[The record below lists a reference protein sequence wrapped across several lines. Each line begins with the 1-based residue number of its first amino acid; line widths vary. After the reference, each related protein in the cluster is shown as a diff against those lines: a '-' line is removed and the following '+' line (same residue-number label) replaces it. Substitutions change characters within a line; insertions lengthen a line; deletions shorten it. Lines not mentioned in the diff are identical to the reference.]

1 MNRRMKDSGV
11 EWIGKIPEGWK
22 IQNLKSILV
31 ERNENNNPV
40 RTDFILSLT
49 KDRGVIPYTEKGDIG
64 NKSKD
69 DISNYKLAYPGDI
82 VLNSMNVII
91 GSVGLSRYFGAVSP
105 VYYTLHTR
113 LKENSI
119 EYYNLL
125 FQTETLQKKLV
136 GYGNGILPHRMRIP
150 MINLNTVLLPYPDS
164 RTQHQIATYL
174 DQKTATIDHI
184 IEKTKASIEDYKL
197 YKQSLISEAVTKG
210 LDPDVKLKD
219 SGVEWIGEIPE
230 HWAISKIKHVA
241 DFAPN
246 LNLEFDE
253 EQPIGYVPMDRVK
266 SGYLLPGES
275 LFQNLST
282 GLVPFQE
289 GDIVMAKVTPCF
301 ENGNIAVA
309 KNLSQRVAYGS
320 SELFVFRSHGV
331 DTDYLYYFLQT
342 NLFKDASVATMTGT
356 GGLKRVSSSFVR
368 NAYLPMPSV
377 VEQKEISS
385 HLGREVRKMEETIIQ
400 KEQLIEDLE
409 AYKKSLIYE
418 VVTGKREVQ

>member
-1 MNRRMKDSGV
+1 LSRRMKDSGV
-11 EWIGKIPEGWK
+11 EWIGEIPEDWGMSLLGNHFRERTERVSDFDYEPLSVTK
-22 IQNLKSILV
+22 RGILRQLETV
-31 ERNENNNPV
+31 AKTSNRDDRKKVCIN
-40 RTDFILSLT
+40 DFVINSRSDRKQSCGLS
-49 KDRGVIPYTEKGDIG
+49 
-64 NKSKD
+64 S
-69 DISNYKLAYPGDI
+69 
-82 VLNSMNVII
+82 LN
-91 GSVGLSRYFGAVSP
+91 GSVSV
-105 VYYTLHTR
+105 
-113 LKENSI
+113 I
-119 EYYNLL
+119 
-125 FQTETLQKKLV
+125 
-136 GYGNGILPHRMRIP
+136 
-150 MINLNTVLLPYPDS
+150 NTVLAIRDIDPEYAKYLLDNYGFAEEFYRWGTGIVDDLWSTRYSSMKKIRIPIPPQQVQS
-164 RTQHQIATYL
+164 RIATYL

-184 IEKTKASIEDYKL
+184 IEKTKESIEDYKL

-210 LDPDVKLKD
+210 LSPDMKLKD
-219 SGVEWIGEIPE
+219 SGVEWIGEMPE

-385 HLGREVRKMEETIIQ
+385 HLGREIRKMEETIIQ

>member
-1 MNRRMKDSGV
+1 MSRRMKDSGV
-11 EWIGKIPEGWK
+11 EWIGEIPEDWGMSLLGNHFRERTERVSDFDYEPLSVTK
-22 IQNLKSILV
+22 RGILRQLETV
-31 ERNENNNPV
+31 AKTSNRDDRKKVCIN
-40 RTDFILSLT
+40 DFVINSRSDRKQSCGLS
-49 KDRGVIPYTEKGDIG
+49 
-64 NKSKD
+64 S
-69 DISNYKLAYPGDI
+69 
-82 VLNSMNVII
+82 LN
-91 GSVGLSRYFGAVSP
+91 GSVSV
-105 VYYTLHTR
+105 
-113 LKENSI
+113 I
-119 EYYNLL
+119 
-125 FQTETLQKKLV
+125 
-136 GYGNGILPHRMRIP
+136 
-150 MINLNTVLLPYPDS
+150 NTVLAIRDIDPEYAKYLLDNYGFAEEFYRWGTGIVDDLWSTRYSSMKKIRIPIPPQQVQS
-164 RTQHQIATYL
+164 RIATYL

-184 IEKTKASIEDYKL
+184 IEKTKESIEDYKL

-210 LDPDVKLKD
+210 LSPDMKLKD
-219 SGVEWIGEIPE
+219 SGVEWIGEMPE

-385 HLGREVRKMEETIIQ
+385 HLGREIRKMEETIIQ

>member
-1 MNRRMKDSGV
+1 M
-11 EWIGKIPEGWK
+11 
-22 IQNLKSILV
+22 
-31 ERNENNNPV
+31 
-40 RTDFILSLT
+40 
-49 KDRGVIPYTEKGDIG
+49 
-64 NKSKD
+64 
-69 DISNYKLAYPGDI
+69 
-82 VLNSMNVII
+82 
-91 GSVGLSRYFGAVSP
+91 
-105 VYYTLHTR
+105 
-113 LKENSI
+113 
-119 EYYNLL
+119 
-125 FQTETLQKKLV
+125 
-136 GYGNGILPHRMRIP
+136 
-150 MINLNTVLLPYPDS
+150 
-164 RTQHQIATYL
+164 
-174 DQKTATIDHI
+174 
-184 IEKTKASIEDYKL
+184 
-197 YKQSLISEAVTKG
+197 
-210 LDPDVKLKD
+210 KLKD
-219 SGVEWIGEIPE
+219 SGVEWIGEMPE

-368 NAYLPMPSV
+368 NAYLPM
-377 VEQKEISS
+377 
-385 HLGREVRKMEETIIQ
+385 L
-400 KEQLIEDLE
+400 QL
-409 AYKKSLIYE
+409 
-418 VVTGKREVQ
+418 

>member
-1 MNRRMKDSGV
+1 M
-11 EWIGKIPEGWK
+11 
-22 IQNLKSILV
+22 
-31 ERNENNNPV
+31 
-40 RTDFILSLT
+40 
-49 KDRGVIPYTEKGDIG
+49 
-64 NKSKD
+64 
-69 DISNYKLAYPGDI
+69 
-82 VLNSMNVII
+82 
-91 GSVGLSRYFGAVSP
+91 
-105 VYYTLHTR
+105 
-113 LKENSI
+113 
-119 EYYNLL
+119 
-125 FQTETLQKKLV
+125 
-136 GYGNGILPHRMRIP
+136 
-150 MINLNTVLLPYPDS
+150 
-164 RTQHQIATYL
+164 
-174 DQKTATIDHI
+174 
-184 IEKTKASIEDYKL
+184 
-197 YKQSLISEAVTKG
+197 
-210 LDPDVKLKD
+210 KLKD
-219 SGVEWIGEIPE
+219 SGVEWIGEMPE

-385 HLGREVRKMEETIIQ
+385 HLGREIRKMEETIIQ

>member
-1 MNRRMKDSGV
+1 MSRRMKDSGV
-11 EWIGKIPEGWK
+11 EWIGEIPEDWGMSLLGNHFRERTERVSDFDYEPLSVTK
-22 IQNLKSILV
+22 RGILRQLETV
-31 ERNENNNPV
+31 AKTSNRDDRKKVCIN
-40 RTDFILSLT
+40 DFVINSRSDRKQSCGLS
-49 KDRGVIPYTEKGDIG
+49 
-64 NKSKD
+64 S
-69 DISNYKLAYPGDI
+69 
-82 VLNSMNVII
+82 LN
-91 GSVGLSRYFGAVSP
+91 GSVSV
-105 VYYTLHTR
+105 
-113 LKENSI
+113 I
-119 EYYNLL
+119 
-125 FQTETLQKKLV
+125 
-136 GYGNGILPHRMRIP
+136 
-150 MINLNTVLLPYPDS
+150 NTVLAIRDIDPEYAKYLLDNYGFAEEFYRWGTGIVDDLWSTRYSSMKKIRIPIPPQQVQS
-164 RTQHQIATYL
+164 RIATYL

-184 IEKTKASIEDYKL
+184 IEKTKESIEDYKL

-210 LDPDVKLKD
+210 LSPDMKLKD
-219 SGVEWIGEIPE
+219 SGVEWIGEMPE

-342 NLFKDASVATMTGT
+342 NLFKHASVATMTGT

-385 HLGREVRKMEETIIQ
+385 HLGREIRKMEETIIQ